1 MSDPL
6 SVAGSVVGIVSLGIQ
21 VTQTLYNYYNAFAIA
36 ESDVAH
42 ILTKLESLL
51 ELLDSLHRQLKDRK
65 FRSNDRHVLALVE
78 QHVQECED
86 CIEDLRD
93 HTEKFGIYSQKTLW
107 LLQKPSVDGL
117 LTHSGRRH

>member
-6 SVAGSVVGIVSLGIQ
+6 SVAISVAGIVSLGIQ
-21 VTQTLYNYYNAFAIA
+21 VTQTLYNYYNAFANA

-42 ILTKLESLL
+42 ILTKLDSLL

-65 FRSNDRHVLALVE
+65 FRSNDRHVLACMSRNARTALKISVII
-78 QHVQECED
+78 QKS
-86 CIEDLRD
+86 L
-93 HTEKFGIYSQKTLW
+93 GIYSQKTLW